1 MRRKEDTRIWG
12 RRGKQK
18 GEKRT
23 GGKKTR
29 KQQRGEALEM
39 RQEQMIGNRRRQE
52 RRGKKME
59 KMRGGVQ
66 RRLSPS
72 VTTDGLSSAPYIRLP
87 SDQKL
92 PLTLTFGLP
101 PHTRAHTDFSIMSG
115 VSKDL
120 VVKTLPHIVLYLKIN
135 TQKYVHLF
143 IFL

>member
-1 MRRKEDTRIWG
+1 
-12 RRGKQK
+12 
-18 GEKRT
+18 
-23 GGKKTR
+23 
-29 KQQRGEALEM
+29 
-39 RQEQMIGNRRRQE
+39 
-52 RRGKKME
+52 
-59 KMRGGVQ
+59 MRGGVQ

-120 VVKTLPHIVLYLKIN
+120 VVKTLPHIVLYLKNKHTKIR
-135 TQKYVHLF
+135 TF
-143 IFL
+143 IYIFIIIIFQCFY

>member
-1 MRRKEDTRIWG
+1 
-12 RRGKQK
+12 
-18 GEKRT
+18 
-23 GGKKTR
+23 
-29 KQQRGEALEM
+29 M

-66 RRLSPS
+66 RMLSPS

>member
-1 MRRKEDTRIWG
+1 
-12 RRGKQK
+12 
-18 GEKRT
+18 
-23 GGKKTR
+23 
-29 KQQRGEALEM
+29 M

-66 RRLSPS
+66 RLSPS

>member
-1 MRRKEDTRIWG
+1 
-12 RRGKQK
+12 
-18 GEKRT
+18 
-23 GGKKTR
+23 
-29 KQQRGEALEM
+29 M

-101 PHTRAHTDFSIMSG
+101 PHTHAHTDFSIMSG

-120 VVKTLPHIVLYLKIN
+120 VVKTLPHIVLYLKNKHTKIR
-135 TQKYVHLF
+135 TF
-143 IFL
+143 IYIFIIIIFQCFY

>member
-1 MRRKEDTRIWG
+1 
-12 RRGKQK
+12 
-18 GEKRT
+18 
-23 GGKKTR
+23 
-29 KQQRGEALEM
+29 M

-101 PHTRAHTDFSIMSG
+101 SCTHSHTDFSIMSG

-120 VVKTLPHIVLYLKIN
+120 AASHS
-135 TQKYVHLF
+135 F
-143 IFL
+143 IFKNKHTKIRTFIYIY